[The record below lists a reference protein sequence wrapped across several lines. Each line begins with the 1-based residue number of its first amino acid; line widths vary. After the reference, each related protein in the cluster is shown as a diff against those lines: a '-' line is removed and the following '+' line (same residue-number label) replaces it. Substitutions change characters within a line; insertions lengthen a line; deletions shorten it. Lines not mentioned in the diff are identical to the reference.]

1 MEMKK
6 TNSNNKKV
14 NLTSSNLSEEKLFEL
29 RRIIPEAFSEEKID
43 WEKLR
48 TVLGDA
54 VDARIEK
61 FGFTWAG
68 KNNAIKN
75 VLIPSK
81 ATLVPAPDEGIKFD
95 ESQNLFIEGDN
106 LEVLKLLQKA
116 YFEKVKM
123 IYIDPPY
130 NTGGDFVYKDN
141 FAAPVKNYLEQ
152 TGQVDSDGNRLSTNK
167 EANGR
172 FHSDWLSMMYP
183 RLKLAWNL
191 LRDDGVIF
199 VSIDDHEAAHLRLL
213 LNEIF
218 GEECYLNTFVWVNN
232 LKGRQIAGSGAAKTY
247 EFVYA
252 YAKNIE
258 QVEGFEAPIEYL
270 KSLMPSSYKG
280 FDYELES
287 DEDGEFV
294 VKNELYN
301 TNSAFNEETRPNLVF
316 NIFYNPKT
324 KEVRFT
330 NIDEADIRENGFVKI
345 PPRKNN
351 DGVHRFH
358 AWRWSR
364 QKIENETND
373 LKFVESDG
381 GMKVFTKIR
390 EHANTNLK
398 DIISDISTTV
408 GGSEVKNIFDG
419 KKYFDYPKPI
429 DLIRLFVS
437 QTQEDDVILDFFAGS
452 GTTAHAVMA
461 QNAQDNSNRK
471 WICVQLPEKTDESS
485 EAYKAGFKTIASLA
499 IERIRRAVKELGN
512 NDGFKVFKLAESNY
526 PENTFEFDP
535 DKTEAENKAAFEDYL
550 TQAKRA
556 KLIDDIDETSIIYE
570 NIVKE
575 GFSLN
580 SNIAVGTKGN
590 NKVYTITDGERQF
603 SICLDR
609 EIDGTTVKNITE
621 WAKGATFIC
630 FDNAL
635 NDSAKANLGLHVE
648 LKTI

>member
-1 MEMKK
+1 MNKK
-6 TNSNNKKV
+6 TQTTKKV

-29 RRIIPEAFSEEKID
+29 RRILPEAFSEDKID

-48 TVLGDA
+48 TVLGDT
-54 VDARIEK
+54 VDSRIEK

-81 ATLVPAPDEGIKFD
+81 ATLSPAPDESVKFD

-141 FAAPVKNYLEQ
+141 FASPVKNYLEQ
-152 TGQVDSDGNRLSTNK
+152 TGQVDSEGNRLSTNK

-199 VSIDDHEAAHLRLL
+199 VSIDDNEMHRLRLL
-213 LNEIF
+213 LDEIF
-218 GEECYLNTFVWVNN
+218 GEENLVGQFVWNTKN
-232 LKGRQIAGSGAAKTY
+232 AARGVPPTTMVMSNHEY
-247 EFVYA
+247 ILC
-252 YAKNIE
+252 YAKRLENVKLRGEDRKEEDFGNPDNDPRGLWRSESIRATG
-258 QVEGFEAPIEYL
+258 QQNNH
-270 KSLMPSSYKG
+270 
-280 FDYELES
+280 FDIK
-287 DEDGEFV
+287 D
-294 VKNELYN
+294 
-301 TNSAFNEETRPNLVF
+301 
-316 NIFYNPKT
+316 PKT
-324 KEVRFT
+324 GSVFSGNWAFSKQR
-330 NIDEADIRENGFVKI
+330 IDEMIADGLILFPEDESGT
-345 PPRKNN
+345 P
-351 DGVHRFH
+351 
-358 AWRWSR
+358 R
-364 QKIENETND
+364 QKKFIDSYMNDTKAIVTLLGWFSTENSTKYLMSLFGE
-373 LKFVESDG
+373 K
-381 GMKVFTKIR
+381 KVF
-390 EHANTNLK
+390 
-398 DIISDISTTV
+398 D
-408 GGSEVKNIFDG
+408 F
-419 KKYFDYPKPI
+419 PKPVE
-429 DLIRLFVS
+429 LIQFLVKQAS
-437 QTQEDDVILDFFAGS
+437 SDTDIVLDFFAGS

-461 QNAQDNSNRK
+461 QNAADNGTRK

-499 IERIRRAVKELGN
+499 IERIRRAAKELEN

-526 PENTFEFDP
+526 PENAFEFDP
-535 DKTEAENKAAFEDYL
+535 EKTDEENKTAFEDYL
-550 TQAKRA
+550 AQAKRA
-556 KLIDDIDETSIIYE
+556 KLIDDVDETSIIYE

-580 SNIAVGTKGN
+580 SNIAVGAKGN
-590 NKVYTITDGERQF
+590 NKIYTVTDGERQF

-609 EIDGTTVKNITE
+609 EIDDATVKNVTE